1 MSILSIMGVFGEVLD
16 SEKLLKIIHASR
28 WRQSRDVEETNFWLI
43 VHFLDFTTTISQ
55 NMDKKLYIPTYKIR
69 NQKKKQYMD
78 PYTLYIG

>member
-55 NMDKKLYIPTYKIR
+55 NMDEKLYIPTYKIR
-69 NQKKKQYMD
+69 NQKKKNNIWIHIH
-78 PYTLYIG
+78 YI